1 MRESQDIRPDP
12 VRGDTGPRVKTE
24 WEGAITRRAVL
35 LATGTA
41 STLALAGCLGGDGGA
56 APAPVGIE
64 SDWSCDVCGMV
75 IRNHP
80 GPNAEIYYADERPND
95 HDNPARFCSTWEA
108 FQFDFEKRDAG
119 WSREA
124 FYTTDYSS
132 VDYDVYRESGDTLIT
147 SHADAEAFVDAE
159 DVTFVVA
166 SEAKGAMGEDLVGF
180 SDSAEAEDFAEQY
193 GGDVVAFADVTR
205 DTIAGLGM

>member
-1 MRESQDIRPDP
+1 MRESQDIRL
-12 VRGDTGPRVKTE
+12 DTGRGATEPRAKTE
-24 WEGAITRRAVL
+24 WEVSITRRSVL
-35 LATGTA
+35 VATGTA
-41 STLALAGCLGGDGGA
+41 ATLSVAGCLGGDGAA
-56 APAPVGIE
+56 APDPVGIE

-75 IRNHP
+75 IGNHP

-95 HDNPARFCSTWEA
+95 HDSPARFCSTWEA

-124 FYTTDYSS
+124 FYVTDYSS
-132 VDYDVYRESGDTLIT
+132 VEYDVYQEGGDTLIT
-147 SHADAEAFVDAE
+147 SHTNAADFVDATN
-159 DVTFVVA
+159 VTFVVA

-180 SDSAEAEDFAEQY
+180 SDSADAEDFADQY